1 MPSAMTSEDLIP
13 PKDASQDAPEQAAR
27 LLAEAVAAAGA
38 LALTMFQADIRT
50 WTKSNDSPVT
60 EADLAVDRFLKERLE
75 PLDPACGWLSEESA
89 DSADRLARR
98 RVWVVDPIDGTRAFM
113 AGEADWAVSAALV
126 EDGRPIAGALFA
138 PVTNELFVAA
148 RGAGTTV
155 NGVPVRA
162 SARGTLDG
170 ASISGPAFL
179 LDRAVKQAAFD
190 VRSRVRS
197 LALRLARVAT
207 ADLDIALASANSYDW
222 DIAAADI
229 IVHEAG
235 GALTGYEG
243 AVPKYNKAIP
253 RHGSLVCAGRH
264 LHRAMLKVA
273 RDEFGAS

>member
-13 PKDASQDAPEQAAR
+13 PAAASQDAPARAAR

-38 LALTMFQADIRT
+38 LALTMFRADIKT
-50 WTKSNDSPVT
+50 WNKQNDSPVT
-60 EADLAVDRFLKERLE
+60 EADLAVDRFLKDRLVA
-75 PLDPACGWLSEESA
+75 LDPACGWLSEESA

-126 EDGRPIAGALFA
+126 EDGRPVAGALFA

-148 RGAGTTV
+148 LGAGTTV
-155 NGVPVRA
+155 NGVAVRA
-162 SARGTLDG
+162 SERAGLDG
-170 ASISGPAFL
+170 AAISGPAFL
-179 LDRAVKQAAFD
+179 LDRAVERAALD
-190 VRSRVRS
+190 LRPRVRS

-207 ADLDIALASANSYDW
+207 GELDIALASANSYDW

-235 GALTGYEG
+235 GSLTGYDG
-243 AVPKYNKAIP
+243 AVPKYNRAVP
-253 RHGSLVCAGRH
+253 RHGSLVCSGRH
-264 LHRAMLKVA
+264 LHRAMLNVA